1 MSCAIKLSVKNLKTY
16 FFVQKGLVKAVNG
29 VSFDVYHGKVLGIV
43 GESGCGKSVTALSI
57 LRLIDPPGRIVG
69 GKVALDGV
77 DILSLP
83 FEELRKV
90 RGKEISMIFQDPV
103 VALNPILPVGLQVV
117 ETILS
122 HEDATEK
129 EARERALEALSRAGL
144 SQPERV
150 FRQFPFQLSGGMA
163 QRVMIAI
170 AFCLSPKII
179 IADEPTTSLDVLVQ
193 AQILKELQHL
203 KDEFGCGIIL
213 ITHDFGIVAEVA
225 DEVAVMYAGSIVERA
240 EVRTIFKNPLHPYT
254 KALLLAIPR
263 LEDGGKPLKSIEG
276 YPPSLFN
283 LPDNICPFYP
293 RCDWAQHEC
302 LESKPDL
309 IEVSPGHFAAC
320 FNFERVSE
328 DAFA

>member
-1 MSCAIKLSVKNLKTY
+1 MSCAIKLSVRSLKTH
-16 FFVQKGLVKAVNG
+16 FFVQGGVVKAVNG
-29 VSFDVYHGKVLGIV
+29 VSFDVHHGKILGIV

-69 GKVALDGV
+69 GEVTLDGV

-83 FEELRKV
+83 FEELRRI

-122 HEDATEK
+122 HEDITEK

-144 SQPERV
+144 PHPERV

-240 EVRTIFKNPLHPYT
+240 EVRTIFKSPVHPYT

-263 LEDGGKPLKSIEG
+263 LEDGGEPLKSIEG
-276 YPPSLFN
+276 CPPSLFN

-293 RCDWAQHEC
+293 RCAWAQQKC

-328 DAFA
+328 SAFA